1 MSFKEYEINYSI
13 SDVNLKDLLNS
24 LNGKNSIKNYLIK
37 NKKLYSGKIENDT
50 IDVTTFDAPPMTVKG
65 KISNNKLSLR
75 IEFDSLKQSQKGLFL
90 VVFYCIEFVMLLAYL
105 KNFGFSLWII
115 PAVIFGVLL
124 PIGFFK
130 IYWFFN
136 GYEPDPDFFVET
148 LEKKI
153 THYNNT
159 YN

>member
-1 MSFKEYEINYSI
+1 MSFKEYEISYSI
-13 SDVNLKDLLNS
+13 SDVNLKNVLNS

-50 IDVTTFDAPPMTVKG
+50 IDVTTFDAPPMIVKG
-65 KISNNKLSLR
+65 TMSNNKLNLK
-75 IEFDSLKQSQKGLFL
+75 IEFESLKQSQKGLFL
-90 VVFYCIEFVMLLAYL
+90 VVFYCVEFVMLLAYL

-115 PAVIFGVLL
+115 LAVIFGVFL
-124 PIGFFK
+124 PIAFFK
-130 IYWFFN
+130 IYWLVN
-136 GYEPDPDFFVET
+136 GYEPNPDFFIET
-148 LEKKI
+148 LKKKI